1 MLNIRKRYFNKFI
14 CLQRKGAKRFPIFSI
29 ILRFH
34 VKNSKIFLEKLG
46 HYNPNF
52 STRRFFLNVNRLA
65 YWLQRGVILSST
77 VKKLLVKFLV

>member
-1 MLNIRKRYFNKFI
+1 MLIQRKNYFNKFI
-14 CLQRKGAKRFPIFSI
+14 CLQRKGVKRFPIFSI

-34 VKNSKIFLEKLG
+34 VKNSKLFLEKLG

-52 STRRFFLNVNRLA
+52 SNRRFFFNVSRLA
-65 YWLQRGVILSST
+65 YWLQRGAILSNS